1 MLRRLSSLVSLRTF
15 VPQTLSDLP
24 GGVAALACAWQQ
36 QASRGVKKQASELRS
51 GNVIELNGRLLQVL
65 SFDKK
70 AMGRQLGN
78 VQLELRDIVTKAKH
92 PLKLRPYD
100 AVEVARLEGR
110 KFQFLYAEGSVM
122 HCMDPE
128 SFEQVSVD
136 AEVFGD
142 QAAFLSE
149 ARGRAPGCV
158 RSAWS
163 GLLLEL
169 NFYDGS
175 PVTAE
180 LPAQVELVVEEV
192 APTMRG
198 ETAAPSYKPAVL
210 AGGLKLKVPPFVGP
224 GERVVVDTSSGEFVR
239 RAS

>member
-149 ARGRAPGCV
+149 
-158 RSAWS
+158 